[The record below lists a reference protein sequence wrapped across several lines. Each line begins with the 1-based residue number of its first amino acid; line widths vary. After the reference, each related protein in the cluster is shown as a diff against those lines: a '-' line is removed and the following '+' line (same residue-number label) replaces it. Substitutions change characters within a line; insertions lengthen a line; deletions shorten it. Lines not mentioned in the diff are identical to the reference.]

1 MYDETKIV
9 CAQLKQSNQKVQ
21 STICFEVCVD
31 QSKTINAT
39 VGEMVIV

>member
-1 MYDETKIV
+1 M

-21 STICFEVCVD
+21 STIYFEVCGD